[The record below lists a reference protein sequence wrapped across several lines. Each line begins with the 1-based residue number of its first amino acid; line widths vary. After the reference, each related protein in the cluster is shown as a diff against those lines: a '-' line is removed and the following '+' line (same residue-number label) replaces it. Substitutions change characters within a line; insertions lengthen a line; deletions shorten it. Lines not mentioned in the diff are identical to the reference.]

1 MSNESVKDVVRRLID
16 GHRRHDVAL
25 VREVLSPQLVWHAG
39 GAPEALGRDAYLQ
52 GLEMGAKAFS
62 DHVYT
67 IDELV
72 AEGERVAMRMTVE
85 LRHTGQFMDI
95 APTGK
100 RVTFANMWFYKIVGA
115 KVMEARNLD
124 QDLLAKLRA

>member
-1 MSNESVKDVVRRLID
+1 MSNESAKEVVRRLID

-39 GAPEALGRDAYLQ
+39 GAPEPLGRDAYLA

-67 IDELV
+67 IDDLV
-72 AEGERVAMRMTVE
+72 AEGEGVAMRMTVAF
-85 LRHTGQFMDI
+85 RHTGQFMDI
-95 APTGK
+95 AATGK
-100 RVTFANMWFYKIVGA
+100 SVTFTNMWFYKVVGA
-115 KVMEARNLD
+115 QVTEAWNLD